1 MTPREVA
8 ASYDELAPQ
17 WAAEAFP
24 QANGIAAH
32 ERAIAFVPE
41 KAAALDVGCGASG
54 RIVALLLAQ
63 GFAVEGLDLSPR
75 MLDLARAR
83 HPQVTFHHAD
93 IGEWN
98 LPRQYAFISAW
109 DSIWHLPLAS
119 QEPVLRKLFAGLA
132 SGGVCIFTTG
142 GLDAPEEKS
151 DASMGQPMY
160 YSVLGLPR
168 LLRLVDDCG
177 CVCRHLEYDQFP
189 ELHVYLIVQRLPAT
203 FPRG

>member
-1 MTPREVA
+1 M
-8 ASYDELAPQ
+8 
-17 WAAEAFP
+17 
-24 QANGIAAH
+24 
-32 ERAIAFVPE
+32 
-41 KAAALDVGCGASG
+41 GCGASG

-83 HPQVTFHHAD
+83 HPQVTLHHAD
-93 IGEWN
+93 ICEWE
-98 LPRQYAFISAW
+98 LPRQYALISAW

-132 SGGVCIFTTG
+132 PGGVCIFTTG

-168 LLRLVDDCG
+168 LLRLIDDCG